1 LRAQL
6 FKFLTLTFE
15 YRKTSAL
22 FQPGLFNTTYD
33 FERAQFQSYTTSSGQ
48 DSMGVKTKD
57 QAIINNPYGMTG
69 FYGGAAANLFNIV
82 TFSAAYQ
89 NLVPE
94 TADSNAT
101 ESNSFIASLSV
112 NTDFIPKLTEARAF
126 YIRTNDDNPL
136 DFKNPSNNTTWGYRI
151 GYQVAPGVSM
161 IYNLQVSY
169 RGDEEIRLL
178 SVETAFSF

>member
-1 LRAQL
+1 
-6 FKFLTLTFE
+6 
-15 YRKTSAL
+15 
-22 FQPGLFNTTYD
+22 
-33 FERAQFQSYTTSSGQ
+33 
-48 DSMGVKTKD
+48 
-57 QAIINNPYGMTG
+57 MTG
-69 FYGGAAANLFNIV
+69 YYGGAAANLFNIV
-82 TFSAAYQ
+82 TFSAGYQ

-94 TADSNAT
+94 TEDSNAT